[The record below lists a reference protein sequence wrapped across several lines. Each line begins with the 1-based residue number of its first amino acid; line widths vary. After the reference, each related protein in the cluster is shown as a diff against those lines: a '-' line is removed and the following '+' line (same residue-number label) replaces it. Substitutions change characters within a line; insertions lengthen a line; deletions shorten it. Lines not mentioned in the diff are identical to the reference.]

1 MSETTTQRWQ
11 APPLFEPPPP
21 PPPPQFTPPDA
32 ETIQAIIDSARE
44 EGFSAGYRDGLAGG
58 QADIRRSIAQIE
70 GILDGFTKPLA
81 RLDGEVAEAL
91 TTLAV
96 RIAGALVSREYQAE
110 PALLANLA
118 NQALDIAA
126 QENRQIELRLH
137 PDDLNAI
144 TPHLQTPEGAR
155 LTADAQ
161 LARGDLRIHGE
172 NLRIDGCL
180 DARLRAVLEQLVQE
194 AAA

>member
-1 MSETTTQRWQ
+1 MSKITTLRWQ
-11 APPLFEPPPP
+11 APPLIE

-32 ETIQAIIDSARE
+32 DTIQAIIDSARE

-70 GILDGFTKPLA
+70 GILDGFTRPLA
-81 RLDGEVAEAL
+81 RLDGEVSEAL
-91 TTLAV
+91 ATLAV
-96 RIAGALVSREYQAE
+96 RIAGALVNRQYQAE
-110 PALLANLA
+110 PELLATLA

-126 QENRQIELRLH
+126 QENRSIELRLH

-144 TPHLQTPEGAR
+144 ATHLQTPDRAR
-155 LTADAQ
+155 LTADPQ

-172 NLRIDGCL
+172 NLRIDGSL
-180 DARLRAVLEQLVQE
+180 DARLRAVLEQLLLE
-194 AAA
+194 GTA